1 MQTKNKSIAALVCGI
16 LGLVGGWIPVVCYV
30 TLVLSI
36 VAVVLGAQAQKQ
48 AKALGEPTGM
58 ATGGLVTGIIGVV
71 LGALSIV
78 CTAYAASLVAAGANG
93 LLQ

>member
-16 LGLVGGWIPVVCYV
+16 LGLVGGWIPVVCYF

-36 VAVVLGAQAQKQ
+36 VAIVLGAKAQKQ

-71 LGALSIV
+71 LAVLSIV
-78 CTAYAASLVAAGANG
+78 CVACAAGIAAAGANG
-93 LLQ
+93 LFQ